1 MSLAFLHGRL
11 GISCIL
17 YLAMAAIWG
26 LALAIRR
33 EPVSPPYRGML
44 LIAEG
49 LVVVEMLVGL
59 AVRVSG
65 TAPSPQPL
73 HFLYGALV
81 VLILPLAFGIAQ
93 GPREKRA
100 PLIFG
105 IALVFLTGLSI
116 RALNTGQLH

>member
-17 YLAMAAIWG
+17 YFAMAGIWG
-26 LALAIRR
+26 LTLAIRR
-33 EPVSPPYRGML
+33 EPISPPYRGML

-49 LVVVEMLVGL
+49 LVLVEALVGL
-59 AVRVSG
+59 LVRVSG
-65 TAPSPQPL
+65 SGRSPQPL
-73 HFLYGALV
+73 HLLYGALV
-81 VLILPLAFGIAQ
+81 VLILPLAFGVAQ
-93 GPREKRA
+93 GTREKRA

-116 RALNTGQLH
+116 RALNTGQA